1 VRILHQLTAS
11 MPAIVEHALKLSDQR
26 IGVSVVSQAF
36 ASALHESQY
45 SRLFRS

>member
-1 VRILHQLTAS
+1 LHRLNAS
-11 MPAIVEHALKLSDQR
+11 IPAIVDHALALSDAR
-26 IGVSVVSQAF
+26 IGVSVVAQAF